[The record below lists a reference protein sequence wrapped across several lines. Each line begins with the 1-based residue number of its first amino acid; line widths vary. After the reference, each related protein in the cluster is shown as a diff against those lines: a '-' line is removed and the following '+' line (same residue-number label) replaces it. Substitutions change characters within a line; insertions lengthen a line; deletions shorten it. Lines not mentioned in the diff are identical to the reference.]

1 MAVTKIDPSE
11 MPEMRVGRIPDEE
24 SLAVAKL
31 EPGEAIKFPCRWKHK
46 IKKSG
51 QPSPNACSG
60 VNVVRATGSRAGFV
74 VASTCRNKVVYVM
87 RTAETS

>member
-1 MAVTKIDPSE
+1 MAVTKIDPQD

-31 EPGEAIKFPCRWKHK
+31 EPGEAIKFPCRWKHR

-51 QPSPNACSG
+51 QPSPNACVGAS
-60 VNVVRATGSRAGFV
+60 VVRAAGIRAGFV

-87 RTAETS
+87 RDR